1 MHACLRGACTA
12 EGVTMLPPPSQPW
25 HKRQLLLRG
34 STCLGHV
41 TERLM
46 SEPMRVGLQIA
57 NQDGFQQVAVSY
69 HEALLFFM
77 TTGG

>member
-1 MHACLRGACTA
+1 
-12 EGVTMLPPPSQPW
+12 MLPHRCQPCVW
-25 HKRQLLLRG
+25 PGTRG
-34 STCLGHV
+34 STVCWGHV
-41 TERLM
+41 FRGAPIL
-46 SEPMRVGLQIA
+46 SEAVRMGLQIA